1 VVSDCLSMMVKKGA
15 ISLHASFS
23 ILVGIW
29 FGPFAFVGSSFFNN
43 VQTPFSVILSWS
55 IDGTVEFPSC
65 GVCSRVSSVLQK
77 SKQFLYH

>member
-1 VVSDCLSMMVKKGA
+1 MVKKGA

-29 FGPFAFVGSSFFNN
+29 SGPFAFVGSRFFSN

-55 IDGTVEFPSC
+55 IDGTEEFPSHWRDPR
-65 GVCSRVSSVLQK
+65 GLVTGKYNSYIQERRP
-77 SKQFLYH
+77 

>member
-1 VVSDCLSMMVKKGA
+1 
-15 ISLHASFS
+15 
-23 ILVGIW
+23 
-29 FGPFAFVGSSFFNN
+29 

-55 IDGTVEFPSC
+55 IDGTEELPSC